1 MQHFNDL
8 LIDDLLDRG
17 FTVNEAEKLILL
29 QEHAETVMRRIQ
41 KQQEYDYWAGINVKG
56 PKEKNC

>member
-17 FTVNEAEKLILL
+17 FTLNEAEKLILL
-29 QEHAETVMRRIQ
+29 QEHTEMVMRRIQ
-41 KQQEYDYWAGINVKG
+41 KQKEFEYWVGRNEKG
-56 PKEKNC
+56 PNEKNC